1 MRSAYWLMVYLLVVT
16 LSLESRVFAGS
27 PGAEPENSFGWRQGF
42 AQRFNF
48 SFGSKRIARFTAIY
62 SEETESM
69 LYQAVT
75 RRLGRPWRSRG
86 TDDRGYD
93 CSGLIWRVF
102 HDAGIEFERS
112 STRTLWSKLPDATRA
127 ERSKFGTLVFF
138 KGLNHVG
145 IVRDAYSFYHVS
157 SSRGVVR
164 SYFSGYWGDR
174 VVGFR
179 RALAPLAP
187 MDARSNAWRETA
199 SKGDAWKRW
208 RVKGRK

>member
-1 MRSAYWLMVYLLVVT
+1 MRSAYWLVVYLLAAT
-16 LSLESRVFAGS
+16 FLLESRVFAGGL
-27 PGAEPENSFGWRQGF
+27 GAEPENSFGWRQGF
-42 AQRFNF
+42 AQPFNL
-48 SFGSKRIARFTAIY
+48 FGSRRIAGFTAIY
-62 SEETESM
+62 SKETELT
-69 LYQAVT
+69 LYEAVT

-93 CSGLIWRVF
+93 CSGLVWRVF

-112 STRTLWSKLPDATRA
+112 SARTLWSKLPDATRR
-127 ERSKFGTLVFF
+127 ERSQFGTLVFF

-164 SYFSGYWGDR
+164 SYFSDYWGDR

-179 RALAPLAP
+179 RAPAPLAH
-187 MDARSNAWRETA
+187 MDARPNAWRETA
-199 SKGDAWKRW
+199 SKGDAWNRW